1 MTNNY
6 ANWLNTFDWN
16 YFITLRSPYKTN
28 YMTTRSWFNTLFKKQ
43 NSIIRAIYATERDKG
58 DWTSTHTH
66 ALIASDKDISYKD
79 LSKCFNCSV
88 GDYQIVKDN
97 EGITKYVTK
106 FIGKNIDYDFI
117 GDFTK

>member
-28 YMTTRSWFNTLFKKQ
+28 YMTTRSWFETLFKKQ

-66 ALIASDKDISYKD
+66 ALLATSTVLNTLRKLQYLMRMK
-79 LSKCFNCSV
+79 K
-88 GDYQIVKDN
+88 
-97 EGITKYVTK
+97 
-106 FIGKNIDYDFI
+106 
-117 GDFTK
+117 